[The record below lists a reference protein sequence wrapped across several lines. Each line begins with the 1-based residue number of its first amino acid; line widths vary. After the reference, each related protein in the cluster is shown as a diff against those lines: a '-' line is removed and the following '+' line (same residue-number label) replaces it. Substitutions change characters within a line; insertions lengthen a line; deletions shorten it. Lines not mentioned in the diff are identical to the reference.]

1 MRNYYMYENIYDI
14 NVLNNELIHLKLENS
29 GLKSKVNLTYNLEKQ
44 LKDAKDKIKA
54 LQLKNKK
61 IIEDHNE
68 EIRKY
73 KFELQKLNKE
83 KDFQQMNYDKRMIL
97 FDQKMGM
104 VHHIEM
110 ENEVYKDEI
119 NDIKEK
125 NKKLEESV
133 KNKLVELD
141 IKNKINFDELKKK
154 VMKDLKDAKKNILT
168 LNMEHMDINGKIIL
182 FQNYKLLSQIE
193 YQRQE
198 IDLLRKENKELKFRI
213 INLEKEVDINEKV
226 KEKLVSKLSSKFNKS
241 MNLFNKPSAYN
252 KYKQDL
258 FNMTKNFI
266 VNDKNKDKLI
276 ESNILNS
283 SSTQYEN
290 NDKNINDLNLTFNKN
305 KMKINK
311 IKNYC
316 LKDDEGTHSD
326 DSNKKKDKNKN
337 NNYIL
342 QSPNNS
348 KVNNHISFNENHTE
362 KINRIKNSDE
372 RINKKISLTKKEENS
387 FLYNNEERKKKNKKI
402 REQSYEIENL
412 KLKVD
417 NLKNKLSFY
426 IDKYKGIYDFLD
438 ECINNFFSD
447 IEDKSKD
454 KNKNKNFLLR
464 IDDIKKFNFENFT
477 KEEKYSILILLMNH
491 LMPLTIYNF
500 NSNCNIG
507 NSIFSTNINIF
518 NSSFDKR
525 RNYLNDNTLKK
536 AFFKKNNKLQ
546 KELFLKDNTFNN
558 GSIPVLRKKN
568 ISFDLKI
575 KDDKYKLVV
584 K

>member
-14 NVLNNELIHLKLENS
+14 NILNNELINLKLENS
-29 GLKSKVNLTYNLEKQ
+29 ILKRKVKQIYNLENQ
-44 LKDAKDKIKA
+44 LKEAKDKIKS
-54 LQLKNKK
+54 LQLKNKN
-61 IIEDHNE
+61 IIEEHNE

-104 VHHIEM
+104 VHHIEL

-125 NKKLEESV
+125 NKKLEDSV
-133 KNKLVELD
+133 KNKMVELE
-141 IKNKINFDELKKK
+141 IKNKINFNELKKK
-154 VMKDLKDAKKNILT
+154 VMNDLKDAKRNILT

-193 YQRQE
+193 YQKQE
-198 IDLLRKENKELKFRI
+198 IELLSKENKELKFRI
-213 INLEKEVDINEKV
+213 FNLEKEVDINEKV
-226 KEKLVSKLSSKFNKS
+226 KEKLASKLSSKINKS
-241 MNLFNKPSAYN
+241 MNLFNKPSTFN
-252 KYKQDL
+252 RYKQDL
-258 FNMTKNFI
+258 FNKTKKFI
-266 VNDKNKDKLI
+266 INNTNKEKLI

-283 SSTQYEN
+283 SSTQYDN
-290 NDKNINDLNLTFNKN
+290 NIDLNLTFN

-311 IKNYC
+311 IKKYC

-326 DSNKKKDKNKN
+326 SNKND
-337 NNYIL
+337 NYIL
-342 QSPNNS
+342 QSPDKS
-348 KVNNHISFNENHTE
+348 KINNHISFNEIHTE
-362 KINRIKNSDE
+362 KINKIKNSDDI
-372 RINKKISLTKKEENS
+372 INRKISLTKKNENNCI
-387 FLYNNEERKKKNKKI
+387 YNNEERKKKNKII
-402 REQSYEIENL
+402 REQNYEIENL

-417 NLKNKLSFY
+417 NLKNKFSFY

-447 IEDKSKD
+447 IEDK
-454 KNKNKNFLLR
+454 NKNFLLR
-464 IDDIKKFNFENFT
+464 IDDIKRFNFENFT
-477 KEEKYSILILLMNH
+477 KEEKYSLLILLMNH
-491 LMPLTIYNF
+491 LLPLTIYNF

-507 NSIFSTNINIF
+507 NEIFSTNINIF
-518 NSSFDKR
+518 NSTFDKR

-546 KELFLKDNTFNN
+546 KELFLKDNNFNN

-568 ISFDLKI
+568 ISLDLKI

-584 K
+584 E

>member
-1 MRNYYMYENIYDI
+1 MYENIYDI
-14 NVLNNELIHLKLENS
+14 NILNNELINMKLENS
-29 GLKSKVNLTYNLEKQ
+29 NLKRKVKQIYNLENQ
-44 LKDAKDKIKA
+44 LKEAKDKIKS
-54 LQLKNKK
+54 LQLKNKN
-61 IIEDHNE
+61 IIEEHNE

-73 KFELQKLNKE
+73 RFELQKLNKE

-104 VHHIEM
+104 VHHIEL

-119 NDIKEK
+119 NEIKEK
-125 NKKLEESV
+125 NKKLEDSV
-133 KNKLVELD
+133 KNKIVDLE
-141 IKNKINFDELKKK
+141 IKNKINFGELKKK
-154 VMKDLKDAKKNILT
+154 VMNDLKDAKRNILT

-193 YQRQE
+193 YQKQE
-198 IDLLRKENKELKFRI
+198 IELLSQENKELKFRI
-213 INLEKEVDINEKV
+213 FNLEKEVDINEKV
-226 KEKLVSKLSSKFNKS
+226 KEKLASKLSSKINKS
-241 MNLFNKPSAYN
+241 MNLFNKPSTFN

-258 FNMTKNFI
+258 FNKTKQFI
-266 VNDKNKDKLI
+266 INNTNKEKLI

-283 SSTQYEN
+283 SSTQYDN
-290 NDKNINDLNLTFNKN
+290 NIDLNLTFN

-311 IKNYC
+311 IKKYC
-316 LKDDEGTHSD
+316 LKDDEGNHS
-326 DSNKKKDKNKN
+326 DSNKND
-337 NNYIL
+337 NYIL
-342 QSPNNS
+342 QSPDKS
-348 KVNNHISFNENHTE
+348 KINNHISFNEIHTE
-362 KINRIKNSDE
+362 KINKIKNSDDI
-372 RINKKISLTKKEENS
+372 INRKISLTKKNENNCI
-387 FLYNNEERKKKNKKI
+387 YNNEERKKKNKII
-402 REQSYEIENL
+402 REQNYEIENL

-447 IEDKSKD
+447 IEDK
-454 KNKNKNFLLR
+454 NKNFLLR
-464 IDDIKKFNFENFT
+464 IDDIKRFNFENFT
-477 KEEKYSILILLMNH
+477 KEEKYSLLVLLVNHLLPLIL
-491 LMPLTIYNF
+491 YNF

-507 NSIFSTNINIF
+507 NEIFSTNINIF
-518 NSSFDKR
+518 NSTFDKK

-568 ISFDLKI
+568 ISVDLKI

>member
-14 NVLNNELIHLKLENS
+14 NILNNELMNLKFENS
-29 GLKSKVNLTYNLEKQ
+29 SLKRKVKQIYNLENQ
-44 LKDAKDKIKA
+44 LKEAKDKIKS
-54 LQLKNKK
+54 LQLKNKN
-61 IIEDHNE
+61 IIEEHNE

-104 VHHIEM
+104 VHHIEL

-125 NKKLEESV
+125 NKKLEDSV
-133 KNKLVELD
+133 KNKIVDLE
-141 IKNKINFDELKKK
+141 IKNKINFGELKKK
-154 VMKDLKDAKKNILT
+154 VMNDLKDAKRNILT

-193 YQRQE
+193 YQKQE
-198 IDLLRKENKELKFRI
+198 IELLSKENKELKFRI
-213 INLEKEVDINEKV
+213 FNLEKEVDINEKV
-226 KEKLVSKLSSKFNKS
+226 KEKLASKLSSKINKS
-241 MNLFNKPSAYN
+241 MNLFNKPSTFN

-258 FNMTKNFI
+258 FNKTKQFI
-266 VNDKNKDKLI
+266 INNTNKEKLI

-283 SSTQYEN
+283 SSTQYDI
-290 NDKNINDLNLTFNKN
+290 NDKNINDLNLTFNK
-305 KMKINK
+305 MKINK
-311 IKNYC
+311 IKKYC
-316 LKDDEGTHSD
+316 LKDDEGNHS
-326 DSNKKKDKNKN
+326 DSNKND
-337 NNYIL
+337 NYIL
-342 QSPNNS
+342 QSPDKS
-348 KVNNHISFNENHTE
+348 KVNNHISFNEIHTE
-362 KINRIKNSDE
+362 KINRIKNSDDI
-372 RINKKISLTKKEENS
+372 INRKISLKKNNENN
-387 FLYNNEERKKKNKKI
+387 LIYNNEERKKKNKII
-402 REQSYEIENL
+402 REQNYEIENL

-417 NLKNKLSFY
+417 NLKNKFSFY

-438 ECINNFFSD
+438 ECINNFFFD
-447 IEDKSKD
+447 IED
-454 KNKNKNFLLR
+454 KNKNFLLR
-464 IDDIKKFNFENFT
+464 IDDIKRFNFENFT
-477 KEEKYSILILLMNH
+477 KEEKYSLLVLLMNH
-491 LMPLTIYNF
+491 LLPLTIYNF

-507 NSIFSTNINIF
+507 NEIFSTNINIF
-518 NSSFDKR
+518 NSTFDKR

-536 AFFKKNNKLQ
+536 AFCKKNNKLQ

-568 ISFDLKI
+568 ISLDLKI

-584 K
+584 E

>member
-14 NVLNNELIHLKLENS
+14 NILNNELINLKLENS
-29 GLKSKVNLTYNLEKQ
+29 NLKRKVKLTYSLENQ
-44 LKDAKDKIKA
+44 LKEAKEKIKS

-73 KFELQKLNKE
+73 NFELQKLNKE

-104 VHHIEM
+104 VHYIEM

-125 NKKLEESV
+125 NKKLEDSV
-133 KNKLVELD
+133 KNKIEELE
-141 IKNKINFDELKKK
+141 IKNKINFGELKKK
-154 VMKDLKDAKKNILT
+154 VMKDLKDAKRNILT

-198 IDLLRKENKELKFRI
+198 IDLLRKENKDLKYRI
-213 INLEKEVDINEKV
+213 FNLEKEVDINEKV
-226 KEKLVSKLSSKFNKS
+226 KEKLASKLSSKFNKS
-241 MNLFNKPSAYN
+241 MNLFNKPSN
-252 KYKQDL
+252 FNNYKQDL
-258 FNMTKNFI
+258 FNMTKKFVI
-266 VNDKNKDKLI
+266 NDKNKEKLI

-283 SSTQYEN
+283 SSTQYDN
-290 NDKNINDLNLTFNKN
+290 NDKIINDLNLTFNKN
-305 KMKINK
+305 KIKINK
-311 IKNYC
+311 IKKYC

-326 DSNKKKDKNKN
+326 SNTNTNNNNNK
-337 NNYIL
+337 NYIL
-342 QSPNNS
+342 QSPNKSNT
-348 KVNNHISFNENHTE
+348 NNHISFNEIHTE

-372 RINKKISLTKKEENS
+372 IINKKISLSKKIDDTSKYIINT
-387 FLYNNEERKKKNKKI
+387 NEERKKNKII
-402 REQSYEIENL
+402 REQKYEIENL

-447 IEDKSKD
+447 IEDKT
-454 KNKNKNFLLR
+454 KNFMLR
-464 IDDIKKFNFENFT
+464 VDDIKRLKFENFT

-491 LMPLTIYNF
+491 LLPLIIYNF

-507 NSIFSTNINIF
+507 SDIFSTNINIF
-518 NSSFDKR
+518 NSTFDKR
-525 RNYLNDNTLKK
+525 RNYLNDNMLKK
-536 AFFKKNNKLQ
+536 AFVKKNNKLQ

-558 GSIPVLRKKN
+558 GSIPVLRKKH
-568 ISFDLKI
+568 ISVDLKI

-584 K
+584 E

>member
-14 NVLNNELIHLKLENS
+14 NILNNELINLKLENS
-29 GLKSKVNLTYNLEKQ
+29 NLKRKVKLTYSLENQ
-44 LKDAKDKIKA
+44 LKEAKDKIKS

-73 KFELQKLNKE
+73 NFELQKLNKE

-104 VHHIEM
+104 VHYIEM
-110 ENEVYKDEI
+110 ENEV
-119 NDIKEK
+119 
-125 NKKLEESV
+125 
-133 KNKLVELD
+133 
-141 IKNKINFDELKKK
+141 NFGELKKK
-154 VMKDLKDAKKNILT
+154 VMKDLKDAKRNILT

-198 IDLLRKENKELKFRI
+198 IDLLRKENKDLKYRI
-213 INLEKEVDINEKV
+213 FNLEKEVDINEKV
-226 KEKLVSKLSSKFNKS
+226 KEKLASKLSSKFNKS
-241 MNLFNKPSAYN
+241 MNLFNKPSNYN
-252 KYKQDL
+252 NYKQDL
-258 FNMTKNFI
+258 FNMTKKFVI
-266 VNDKNKDKLI
+266 NDKNKEKLI

-283 SSTQYEN
+283 SSTQYDN
-290 NDKNINDLNLTFNKN
+290 NDKIINDLNLTFNKN
-305 KMKINK
+305 KIKINK
-311 IKNYC
+311 IKKYC

-326 DSNKKKDKNKN
+326 SNTNTNNNNNK
-337 NNYIL
+337 NYIL
-342 QSPNNS
+342 QSPNKSNT
-348 KVNNHISFNENHTE
+348 NNHISFNEIHTE

-372 RINKKISLTKKEENS
+372 IINKKISLSKKIDDTSKYIINT
-387 FLYNNEERKKKNKKI
+387 NEERKKNKII
-402 REQSYEIENL
+402 REQKYEIENL

-447 IEDKSKD
+447 IEDKT
-454 KNKNKNFLLR
+454 KNFMLR
-464 IDDIKKFNFENFT
+464 VDDIKRLKFENFT

-491 LMPLTIYNF
+491 LLPLIIYNF

-507 NSIFSTNINIF
+507 SDIFSTNINIF
-518 NSSFDKR
+518 NSTFDKR
-525 RNYLNDNTLKK
+525 RNYLNDNMLKK
-536 AFFKKNNKLQ
+536 AFVKKNNKLQ

-568 ISFDLKI
+568 ISVDLKI

-584 K
+584 E